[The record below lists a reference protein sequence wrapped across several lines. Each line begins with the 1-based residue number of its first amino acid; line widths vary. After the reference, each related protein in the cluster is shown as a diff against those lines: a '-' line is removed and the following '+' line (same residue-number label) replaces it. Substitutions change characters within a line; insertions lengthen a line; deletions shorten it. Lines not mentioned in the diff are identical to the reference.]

1 VYLVDTNV
9 ISEVHKGDRAN
20 RGVRRF
26 FRDII
31 DTGQPAYLSAVTIGE
46 FQRGIGLIR
55 HRGDHAQAEQLEDWL
70 TRVRGEYGD
79 AIPPID
85 SDIVLIWRHLR
96 TPPPEDAL
104 DKLMAA
110 TDLIYDLP
118 MVTRNQPDFAAT
130 GARIWNPF
138 M

>member
-1 VYLVDTNV
+1 MYLIDTNV
-9 ISEVHKGDRAN
+9 ISEARKGDRAN

-31 DTGQPAYLSAVTIGE
+31 DAGQPAYLSAVTIGE
-46 FQRGIGLIR
+46 LQRGIGLVR

-79 AIPPID
+79 AILPID
-85 SDIVLIWRHLR
+85 SDIALIWGHLR
-96 TPPPEDAL
+96 RPHPENAL
-104 DKLMAA
+104 DKLIAA
-110 TDLIYDLP
+110 TALVYDLTV
-118 MVTRNQPDFAAT
+118 VTRNQPDFAPT
-130 GARIWNPF
+130 GARMWNPF